1 MKEKNQSDR
10 LFAEDIWLSGYKS
23 LAKYLHCSVPTVCRL
38 VKSGKIEA
46 ATRRIGATYWFDK
59 RTIKQLMR
67 IDNVGQSNSSLLA
80 KTK

>member
-1 MKEKNQSDR
+1 MIPDTPK
-10 LFAEDIWLSGYKS
+10 F
-23 LAKYLHCSVPTVCRL
+23 AKYLHYSVPTVCRL

-67 IDNVGQSNSSLLA
+67 IDNEGQSNSCLLA
-80 KTK
+80 KNEIKSVYLQ